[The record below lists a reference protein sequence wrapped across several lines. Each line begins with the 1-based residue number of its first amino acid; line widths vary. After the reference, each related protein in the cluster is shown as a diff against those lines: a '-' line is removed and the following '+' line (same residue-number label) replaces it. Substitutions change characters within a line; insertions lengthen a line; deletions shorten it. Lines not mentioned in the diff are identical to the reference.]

1 MSPVQQQE
9 IRKRR
14 RTVIDAAIIFVVIVL
29 MVQMWLLT
37 ATLETYLAGHRSAA
51 LPAMIVSAVL
61 FAACFG
67 LYRFVSR
74 IDRLPEDK

>member
-1 MSPVQQQE
+1 MNPVQQE

-37 ATLETYLAGHRSAA
+37 ATLESYLAGHRDAAVPGVIMSA
-51 LPAMIVSAVL
+51 LL
-61 FAACFG
+61 FAVCFG

-74 IDRLPEDK
+74 IDRLPDDK